1 MLFDEIIDNQVD
13 GTEIKQQD
21 AFIVSKNGGKRRRE
35 TTKGWEMLLQWK
47 DGSSSWE
54 TMKDVKECYPVQLA
68 EYAHCKRISQE
79 PAFAWWVPH
88 TLKKRN
94 RIIGK
99 VKSKYWARTHKYGI
113 RVPKSVQEA
122 KEIDR
127 QNGNTL
133 WWDAIL

>member
-1 MLFDEIIDNQVD
+1 VLFDEIIDHRAD

-68 EYAHCKRISQE
+68 EYAHCQRISQE
-79 PAFAWWVPH
+79 PAFAW
-88 TLKKRN
+88 
-94 RIIGK
+94 
-99 VKSKYWARTHKYGI
+99 
-113 RVPKSVQEA
+113 
-122 KEIDR
+122 
-127 QNGNTL
+127 
-133 WWDAIL
+133 